1 MTIFSDQ
8 CIQAVNSAVVSSGL
22 SPFDF
27 ELVQGKKED
36 YWHSKPS
43 QEKPFIELYVYGNEA
58 GYMLNGSEW
67 IIFERPDFATEQELI
82 RRFVAAVVDKLR
94 RE

>member
-1 MTIFSDQ
+1 MTIFSEQ
-8 CIQAVNSAVVSSGL
+8 CIQAVNSAVISSGF

-43 QEKPFIELYVYGNEA
+43 QEKPFLELYVYTNEA
-58 GYMLNGSEW
+58 GYMLNGSVW

-82 RRFVAAVVDKLR
+82 HRFVGAVIDKLA